1 MILLD
6 QRDVQ
11 FRARRLCPE
20 RQVAGSA
27 GAIDAAPEDENV
39 KRLGLKPLNRQASS
53 VGIDGGR
60 HFYILVD
67 RPGNTGADRSRR
79 SRFY

>member
-1 MILLD
+1 MLLLD

-20 RQVAGSA
+20 GQVAGSA
-27 GAIDAAPEDENV
+27 GAIDAAPEDQNV
-39 KRLGLKPLNRQASS
+39 KRFRLKPFNRQASS

-67 RPGNTGADRSRR
+67 QS
-79 SRFY
+79 